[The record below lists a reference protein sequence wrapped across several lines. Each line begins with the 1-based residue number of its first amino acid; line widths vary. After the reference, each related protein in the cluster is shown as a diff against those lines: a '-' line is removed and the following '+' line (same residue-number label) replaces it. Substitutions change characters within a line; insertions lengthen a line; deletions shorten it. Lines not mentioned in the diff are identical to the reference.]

1 MVNVVVIHIFGV
13 TIIFF
18 KFKNN
23 YVVEE
28 NLLLLPSLAVDK
40 SIGSVIKRKV
50 KAFLPCKEEEEERGV
65 LIQKVLLLKM
75 ETSQKYYFE
84 SEKQK

>member
-13 TIIFF
+13 TIFF
-18 KFKNN
+18 LNSRTTSRRKPPSF
-23 YVVEE
+23 
-28 NLLLLPSLAVDK
+28 LPSLAVDT